1 MIMDKSVKDWLQEWC
16 YLIDEE
22 RKKHTNKKEAI
33 ITSISISING
43 KDIGETEE
51 TNDII
56 EIEFPKW

>member
-1 MIMDKSVKDWLQEWC
+1 MKESVKDFLQEWR

-33 ITSISISING
+33 ITSISING
-43 KDIGETEE
+43 KDVEETEE

>member
-16 YLIDEE
+16 YLID
-22 RKKHTNKKEAI
+22 KGHKQQTNKTEI
-33 ITSISISING
+33 RISSVSING